1 MGEQGGWT
9 DNDAMPCGLGSFYT
23 TLFLLA
29 ASSSFSRRSGSPF
42 RNNTTNKHI
51 NAQKNPKT
59 RPHQLRPDS
68 RDVLQPAH
76 DGRHCTSRGA
86 VDALHSRALHAG
98 QALHGNHTLTRA
110 HL

>member
-1 MGEQGGWT
+1 MGERGGWT
-9 DNDAMPCGLGSFYT
+9 DNDAIPSGPWE
-23 TLFLLA
+23 FLHDTVSAGGFFVLLSA
-29 ASSSFSRRSGSPF
+29 VWKPLSKQYDK
-42 RNNTTNKHI
+42 KHI

-98 QALHGNHTLTRA
+98 QALHGNHTLTGA

>member
-1 MGEQGGWT
+1 
-9 DNDAMPCGLGSFYT
+9 MPCHAALGDSHCVHDFVSACG
-23 TLFLLA
+23 FLVLLSA
-29 ASSSFSRRSGSPF
+29 VWKSPF
-42 RNNTTNKHI
+42 ETIRQKHT

-98 QALHGNHTLTRA
+98 QALHGNHTLTGA